1 MAVNDIP
8 AQHAGHDELRIVAFA
23 AGDLEGDELNAASA
37 LIATCGDCA
46 RLADNVALIQTA
58 TARLPAPRRRRDFRL
73 TEADAVR
80 LRPPG
85 WRRFLVRLASP
96 GFAFTQPLA
105 AGLATIGLA
114 GLLVTTIPGLLTG
127 FAGSAASPADRALVE
142 MTSKAPAP
150 EAPEGA
156 APTLA
161 APAAEPSPVAG
172 AAAGSQAPDAS
183 PVPAPADA
191 AATEGAT
198 LEAAKGL
205 AQNGVAERGAAGG
218 FSPVVLG
225 SLLLLIGGVGL
236 FLLRWSAR
244 RLTDG

>member
-23 AGDLEGDELNAASA
+23 AGDLEGDELSAASA
-37 LIATCGDCA
+37 VIAACGDCA
-46 RLADNVALIQTA
+46 RLADDLALIQAA
-58 TARLPAPRRRRDFRL
+58 TARLPAPPRRRDFRL